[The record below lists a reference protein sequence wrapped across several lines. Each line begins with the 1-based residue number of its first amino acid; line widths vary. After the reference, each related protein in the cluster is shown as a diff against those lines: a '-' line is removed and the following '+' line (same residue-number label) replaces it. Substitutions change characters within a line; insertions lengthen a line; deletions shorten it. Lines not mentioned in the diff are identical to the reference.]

1 MVDLRTDPNA
11 LSMPPKIT
19 AAQVKGFAL
28 AAGRAVL
35 YGGIGK
41 MNGLARSNL
50 RDVPRI

>member
-1 MVDLRTDPNA
+1 MVDLRTDANA

-28 AAGRAVL
+28 AAGRTMP
-35 YGGIGK
+35 YGGIG
-41 MNGLARSNL
+41 MMIGLARSNL